1 MDYDSWHVDI
11 AEATVKHPSGFK
23 IMVEGDLSD
32 PSSISPTNFPAGL
45 SAAEQAR
52 LLRCG
57 MQALARAAKAN
68 PVLRRPPPTV
78 AAARPTFKNKPE
90 RPVLSLKR

>member
-11 AEATVKHPSGFK
+11 EEATVRHPSGFR
-23 IMVEGDLSD
+23 IVIEGDLAD
-32 PSSISPTNFPAGL
+32 PSGISPTNFPAGL

-57 MQALARAAKAN
+57 MQALTRAAKAN
-68 PVLRRPPPTV
+68 PVRRPPPAVATTV
-78 AAARPTFKNKPE
+78 RPKFKNKPE